1 MSKLLIAVA
10 LLVTFTAPTVAAE
23 YPSIPPGAFGSVN

>member
-10 LLVTFTAPTVAAE
+10 LLVTFTAPSLAVEWPTL
-23 YPSIPPGAFGSVN
+23 PPGAF